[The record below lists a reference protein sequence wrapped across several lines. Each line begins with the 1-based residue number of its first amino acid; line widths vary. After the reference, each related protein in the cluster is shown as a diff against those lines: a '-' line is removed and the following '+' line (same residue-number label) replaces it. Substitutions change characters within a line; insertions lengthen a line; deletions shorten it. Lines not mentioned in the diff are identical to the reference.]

1 MGFTVL
7 FPEEVFFNIP
17 GEKREEN
24 AEHEGVIND
33 ADAGQGLG
41 DEVERIDEI
50 EEAEETADEGAGGPL
65 AVTAGEEVAEHGG
78 GGADQGGKVSQL
90 RAGAEGVHGSLNMR
104 NDQRENE
111 EFG

>member
-7 FPEEVFFNIP
+7 FPEKVFFNIP
-17 GEKREEN
+17 GEKGEEN
-24 AEHEGVIND
+24 AEHEGVID
-33 ADAGQGLG
+33 HADAGQGLG

-50 EEAEETADEGAGGPL
+50 EEAEETPEEGASGPL
-65 AVTAGEEVAEHGG
+65 AVPAGEEVAKHGG
-78 GGADQGGKVSQL
+78 GGADQGGKVGEL
-90 RAGAEGVHGSLNMR
+90 GAGAEGVHGSLNMR

>member
-17 GEKREEN
+17 GEKGEEN

-33 ADAGQGLG
+33 ADARQGLG

-50 EEAEETADEGAGGPL
+50 EEAEEAADEGAGGPL
-65 AVTAGEEVAEHGG
+65 AVPAGKEVAEHGG
-78 GGADQGGKVSQL
+78 GGANQGGKVGDL
-90 RAGAEGVHGSLNMR
+90 GAGAERVHGSLNMR

>member
-7 FPEEVFFNIP
+7 FPEEVFFNVP
-17 GEKREEN
+17 RKESEEN
-24 AEHEGVIND
+24 AEHEGVVD
-33 ADAGQGLG
+33 HADAGQGLG

-65 AVTAGEEVAEHGG
+65 AVPAGKEVAEHGG
-78 GGADQGGKVSQL
+78 GGADQGGKVGQL
-90 RAGAEGVHGSLNMR
+90 RAGAEGVHGSLTMR
-104 NDQRENE
+104 NHRWGNE